1 MKRLAILGSTGS
13 IGTSALDVVGAHP
26 DAFEVVALA
35 AGSNLDLLEQQVRRF
50 APPLVSLAS
59 ETAARELRRRL
70 ASGRTEVT
78 WGREGLLH
86 AAAGTGADTVVSAI
100 VGGAGL
106 LPTMAAL
113 SAGKVVAL
121 ANKESLVMAGELMT
135 AEARARGTRIVP
147 VDSEHSAIFQC
158 LNGQI
163 GQVRRIVLTA
173 SGGPFRQLPMEAF
186 ARITPEDALRHPT
199 WSMGK
204 KISIDSAT
212 LVNKGLEVIEAHWLF
227 GLPLDQVDV
236 IVHPQSV
243 VHSLVEYVDGS
254 FLAQLGVADMRVPIQ
269 YALTYPERCV
279 CPAARLDL
287 SHQFLRPTHELEGG
301 ECLRGV
307 ADVEKMMGNGPPFR
321 RGRLARPDIQ
331 APVDLHGIGGD
342 DFTAELFR
350 EAQGDFGFADGGRA
364 GDQHRAKMEDGV
376 RLHFA
381 SARQGWETGFGHLQ
395 SSIFHP
401 RFV

>member
-13 IGTSALDVVGAHP
+13 IGTSTLDVVGAHP

-59 ETAARELRRRL
+59 ETAAREFRRRL

-135 AEARARGTRIVP
+135 AEARARGTRILP

-158 LNGQI
+158 LNGKI

-173 SGGPFRQLPMEAF
+173 SGGPFRQRPMEAF
-186 ARITPEDALRHPT
+186 ARITPEDALQHPT

-254 FLAQLGVADMRVPIQ
+254 ILAQLGVADMRVPIQ

-287 SHQFLRPTHELEGG
+287 EKLPSLTFEAVDRQKFP
-301 ECLRGV
+301 CL
-307 ADVEKMMGNGPPFR
+307 D
-321 RGRLARPDIQ
+321 LAY
-331 APVDLHGIGGD
+331 
-342 DFTAELFR
+342 
-350 EAQGDFGFADGGRA
+350 EAARA
-364 GDQHRAKMEDGV
+364 GGSWPTVLSAANEVAVQRFLDRRIGFDEIPTMIRKALDAHPHRAVHSVEDVLEVDREV
-376 RLHFA
+376 RERLERDA
-381 SARQGWETGFGHLQ
+381 
-395 SSIFHP
+395 
-401 RFV
+401 

>member
-13 IGTSALDVVGAHP
+13 IGTSTLSVVEAHP
-26 DAFEVVALA
+26 DEFEVVALA

-50 APPLVSLAS
+50 APLVVSLAG
-59 ETAARELRRRL
+59 EKAARELKRRL

-78 WGREGLLH
+78 WGSKSLVN
-86 AAAGTGADTVVSAI
+86 AAEGTGADTVVSAI
-100 VGGAGL
+100 VGATGL

-135 AEARARGTRIVP
+135 AEARSRGTRILP

-158 LNGQI
+158 LNGKI

-173 SGGPFRQLPMEAF
+173 SGGPFRQLPLDAF

-204 KISIDSAT
+204 KITIDSAT

-227 GLPLDQVDV
+227 GLPLDRVDV

-254 FLAQLGVADMRVPIQ
+254 ILAQLGVADMRVPIQ
-269 YALTYPERCV
+269 YALTYPERRP

-287 SHQFLRPTHELEGG
+287 EQLASFTFEAVDRQKFP
-301 ECLRGV
+301 CL
-307 ADVEKMMGNGPPFR
+307 D
-321 RGRLARPDIQ
+321 LAY
-331 APVDLHGIGGD
+331 
-342 DFTAELFR
+342 
-350 EAQGDFGFADGGRA
+350 EAARA
-364 GDQHRAKMEDGV
+364 GGSWPTVLNAANEVAVKRFLDRRIGFDEIPTMIRKALDAHPQRAIHSVEDVLAVDREV
-376 RLHFA
+376 RERLERRA
-381 SARQGWETGFGHLQ
+381 
-395 SSIFHP
+395 
-401 RFV
+401 